1 MVRGALK
8 VNGVGVGFDAEAR
21 AEIIMA
27 QVKAQEDKLKVLE
40 RLTPLLGRQAA
51 ELYGRFSCKPSTT
64 FNHQARGNEPSIS
77 RVPLEHAGEMQ
88 AHLFRTVTATAPD
101 EIRDVQHDANPAG
114 PTERRCEEAM
124 HLSQRHGGA
133 GWTHPRLVA
142 PAASTGRVMDVLYLL
157 RRLEDVSPLVPPPS
171 EWATSGVPLLEEAIA
186 FIAMLVN
193 DSAGFKQGPD
203 DEADDWK
210 YIRGKIVAPDGSLN
224 YEGIELL
231 SGRHFQHVA
240 SDALQQDMYSAIV
253 DDPSVHPATRA
264 HFRAAK
270 QLGAGAVLGI
280 DAIEDAVELPDEAFL
295 HEVQGYLNHPRGAIT
310 LATRCTGESERTKCD
325 YHASKLRGCP
335 PCAVGTAKEPHILT
349 RYEHFNGT
357 HWDGCRYGGHVGT
370 GHTSINTH
378 VISIARALG
387 AAGSLQE
394 VKLGPRDPN
403 RAVDKESN
411 PNQRGDGVLGNWTH
425 SARRMVFD
433 GTTITAV
440 QFRKGMLGPLARGK
454 HLATDYAEQA
464 KRSAKAAACA
474 ANNYDFMTWA
484 ASTRGGI
491 GREAAEW
498 FTTGFATKVALA
510 RSDGEKWRVRNER
523 KRLLQQHSAI
533 IARRNWEI
541 TQRNAWPRMG
551 GVAPRAPPVE

>member
-1 MVRGALK
+1 
-8 VNGVGVGFDAEAR
+8 
-21 AEIIMA
+21 
-27 QVKAQEDKLKVLE
+27 
-40 RLTPLLGRQAA
+40 
-51 ELYGRFSCKPSTT
+51 
-64 FNHQARGNEPSIS
+64 
-77 RVPLEHAGEMQ
+77 
-88 AHLFRTVTATAPD
+88 
-101 EIRDVQHDANPAG
+101 
-114 PTERRCEEAM
+114 
-124 HLSQRHGGA
+124 
-133 GWTHPRLVA
+133 
-142 PAASTGRVMDVLYLL
+142 
-157 RRLEDVSPLVPPPS
+157 
-171 EWATSGVPLLEEAIA
+171 
-186 FIAMLVN
+186 
-193 DSAGFKQGPD
+193 
-203 DEADDWK
+203 
-210 YIRGKIVAPDGSLN
+210 
-224 YEGIELL
+224 
-231 SGRHFQHVA
+231 
-240 SDALQQDMYSAIV
+240 MYSAIV

-310 LATRCTGESERTKCD
+310 LATRCTGKSERTKCD
-325 YHASKLRGCP
+325 YHASKLRECP
-335 PCAVGTAKEPHILT
+335 PCAVGAAKEPHILT

-378 VISIARALG
+378 VVSIARALG

-498 FTTGFATKVALA
+498 FTTGFAAKVALA

-533 IARRNWEI
+533 MRGATGRSPSATRGRGWAAWRRERRQSSGSRVGGRGSRLSSVLSERPVSVK
-541 TQRNAWPRMG
+541 QRLSDSRRECVVCRADQSCLMHGGQRRCRMTSGRRSRPKLRQKRRRRPRLSRRSRQERRSAVRRVGMHATPATNQLMRMSVPG
-551 GVAPRAPPVE
+551 ATRRVRKSTSSS